1 MKPLSGSAGAFAV
14 LFATTLLFSAAAQA
28 LVYEGGVTHEEM
40 RKLLIEAGFQ
50 AVTVETKP
58 SDAGEV
64 PELVVMGGPTR
75 WHVQFMSCDKD
86 RCADLRLSVGF
97 DMKAAF
103 APAIIA
109 EMNEAM
115 LGWISGNVYI
125 DDEGDPILQA
135 DVNTDGVT
143 GNNIEYS
150 AKVFDAMARCMT
162 VKVGFDDSASAC
174 ADLRRRFAGF
184 ADQPVA
190 ADDSSQVVF
199 ALSLDDLRRILRN
212 SGFDPTEGTAN
223 SGMVS
228 LRVKKDGIVWTAA
241 IPETTAD
248 QINGS
253 VMLLTACTAC
263 SSEGGRR
270 ANAYNSERRWLTA
283 TQRDDVVM
291 GTMMIPL
298 SGGVTEASISMMIRS
313 YHDWAVKFESEMP
326 K

>member
-1 MKPLSGSAGAFAV
+1 MKPLSGSAGACAA
-14 LFATTLLFSAAAQA
+14 LFAATLFFSAAAQA
-28 LVYEGGVTHEEM
+28 IVYEGGVTHEEM

-50 AVTVETKP
+50 AVTVEAEP
-58 SDAGEV
+58 SDNDEV
-64 PELVVMGGPTR
+64 PELVVMAGATR
-75 WHVQFMSCDKD
+75 WHVQFMACEKG
-86 RCADLRLSVGF
+86 RCGDLRLSVGF
-97 DMKAAF
+97 DIKTAF
-103 APAIIA
+103 APADIA
-109 EMNEAM
+109 EMNKAM

-135 DVNTDGVT
+135 DVNTDGVS

-162 VKVGFDDSASAC
+162 VKVGFDDSAAAC
-174 ADLRRRFAGF
+174 ADLQRRFSAF
-184 ADQPVA
+184 ADQVVA

-212 SGFDPTEGTAN
+212 SGFDPSDGTED

-228 LRVKKDGIVWTAA
+228 LRVKKDGIVWTVA
-241 IPETTAD
+241 IPKATTD

-253 VMLLTACTAC
+253 LLLLTVCTTC

-270 ANAYNSERRWLTA
+270 ANAYNSQLRWLAA
-283 TQRDDVVM
+283 TQQEGVVV
-291 GTMMIPL
+291 GTMTIPL
-298 SGGVTEASISMMIRS
+298 SGGVTESSLGMMIRS
-313 YHDWAVKFESEMP
+313 FHGWAVKFESEMP